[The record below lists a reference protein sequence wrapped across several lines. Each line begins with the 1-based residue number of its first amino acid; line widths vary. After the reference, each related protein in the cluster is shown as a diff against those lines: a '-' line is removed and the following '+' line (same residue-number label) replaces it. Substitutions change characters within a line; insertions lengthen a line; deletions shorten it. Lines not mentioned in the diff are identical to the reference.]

1 MEDTFLTLTFFDTFR
16 LMKTK
21 IFLHCFQPFIIFQL
35 MKLLYLSSIPIALGA
50 VLMGWDLHH
59 REASA
64 FESAVF
70 NALNQNFFALA
81 ICVFIVGYFYRCNS
95 EYIHSLLIF
104 FGPNQSQKSGRGT
117 ESVHRTV
124 LRLRGYPVLMRSRLL

>member
-1 MEDTFLTLTFFDTFR
+1 
-16 LMKTK
+16 
-21 IFLHCFQPFIIFQL
+21 
-35 MKLLYLSSIPIALGA
+35 MKLLSSFSIPIGFGT

-81 ICVFIVGYFYRCNS
+81 MCVFIIGYFYRCNREFIVTEIYYS
-95 EYIHSLLIF
+95 DIYRRYNEL
-104 FGPNQSQKSGRGT
+104 QSNYLFCLT
-117 ESVHRTV
+117 I
-124 LRLRGYPVLMRSRLL
+124 